1 MNSFQANSIIDA
13 VMDWAIERADVRAM
27 ACVGSWARGDPRDAS
42 DIDLLLLTDRTE
54 EYRRRRKWLSE
65 IDFGKAGFRVQ
76 SNESAVYGAVWSRHV
91 HLLPM
96 AEVELTFA
104 NCSWARTDPID
115 CGTRGVVEDALRI
128 AFDKDGALARL
139 VSVVMAG

>member
-1 MNSFQANSIIDA
+1 MNSSQANRIINA
-13 VMDWAIERADVRAM
+13 IMDWAIERADVRAM
-27 ACVGSWARGDPRDAS
+27 ACVGSWARGGPRDAS
-42 DIDLLLLTDRTE
+42 DIDLLLLSDQAE
-54 EYRRRRKWLSE
+54 EYRRCRKWLSE

-115 CGTRGVVEDALRI
+115 CGTRRVVEDAFRI
-128 AFDKDGALARL
+128 TFDKDRTLARL
-139 VSVVMAG
+139 VDAVMAG